1 MQSPANPGPAP
12 SVPSAVG
19 PEDDASRWRR
29 ITLIIVGALLCVFTL
44 SEVNYPRLSPQSQ
57 VAIFALLGLVLCFL
71 HHPLAPSLR
80 NNRLAA
86 AGDVVLALL
95 TVICC
100 GYFVVQTEP
109 ALAAFWTDGQS
120 LGNRAGRESAV
131 DFAIGGILALLVLE
145 ATRRSI
151 GLALPLLSILFV
163 AYSLYGQVLP
173 SWLLPHRGYSIDRTV
188 SQAVLQG
195 QGIFGV
201 ALRIMFTY
209 VFLFVIFGAFL
220 KATGATGFIIE
231 FAKKMFRNSLG
242 GPAKVSVLSS
252 GLMGSLSGSAVANTV
267 TTGTFT
273 IPMMRASGYSPS
285 MAAGIEAAASSGGA
299 LVPPVMG
306 AAAYMMLEI
315 VTPSVTY
322 LQIVQAAILPAVL
335 FYMSLFLIVHF
346 HSKRLAEKAGR
357 MATVADLES
366 GALPAGGPGKKQA
379 GWSDLNLFAGL
390 VFGGAFVSLLGFLFI
405 GYSPFR
411 AVTLSL
417 GVILVTSCFHPSTRL
432 GWRSLVEALRDSA
445 RDVIPLICAA
455 ACVGIVIGVV
465 TLTGAGTRFPSL
477 IIPIA
482 EGSLFLALLV
492 IMFCSIVLGMG
503 LPSVVC
509 YLLLATLIGDVLGD
523 LGVVPLAGHMFIFYF
538 GMLSM
543 VTPPVALAAFAAS
556 SIAGSPMMATSMA
569 AFRSSLVGFFLPFMF
584 VFRPELLMLASDGG
598 PAAIGDIVIA
608 FVIAAVGVVAFAVGL
623 SGYYFHPITKRGRI
637 PYFVAAGLLLFPGN
651 TTLWDGFAMPLHDIG
666 GALLFLVL
674 SVMNARAGG
683 RHGRSSPTAERFE
696 LTDDGGNPRA

>member
-1 MQSPANPGPAP
+1 MQPEPSPDPSPAPT
-12 SVPSAVG
+12 PSAAG
-19 PEDDASRWRR
+19 WRGVA
-29 ITLIIVGALLCVFTL
+29 LIVVGALLCGFTL
-44 SEVNYPRLSPQSQ
+44 AEVNYPRLSPQSQ
-57 VAIFALLGLVLCFL
+57 LAIFAMLGLVLCFL
-71 HHPLAPSLR
+71 HHPLHRSLKG
-80 NNRLAA
+80 NRP
-86 AGDVVLALL
+86 AGVSDVVLAVLAVL
-95 TVICC
+95 ACA
-100 GYFVVQTEP
+100 YFVVQTEP
-109 ALAAFWTDGQS
+109 AFASMWADGQS
-120 LGNRAGRESAV
+120 LGNRAGRENGL
-131 DFAIGGILALLVLE
+131 DFAIGGVLAILVLE

-151 GLALPLLSILFV
+151 GLALPLLSLLFV
-163 AYSLYGQVLP
+163 GYCLFGQGMP
-173 SWLLPHRGYSIDRTV
+173 SWLLPHRGYSLERTI
-188 SQAVLQG
+188 SQTVLQA

-201 ALRIMFTY
+201 ALSVMFTY

-220 KATGATGFIIE
+220 KATGATGFIID
-231 FAKKMFRNSLG
+231 FAKKVFRKSLG

-315 VTPSVTY
+315 VSPPVSY

-335 FYMSLFLIVHF
+335 FYLSLFLIVHF
-346 HSKRLAEKAGR
+346 HSKRLAAKIGKL
-357 MATVADLES
+357 ATVADFE
-366 GALPAGGPGKKQA
+366 AGSNDADGPGSQPGK
-379 GWSDLNLFAGL
+379 LNLFAGI
-390 VFGGAFVSLLGFLFI
+390 VFIGAFVSLLGFLFL

-417 GVILVTSCFHPSTRL
+417 GCILVLSCFHASTRL
-432 GWRSLVEALRDSA
+432 GMRSFLDALRDSA

-477 IIPIA
+477 ILPIA

-492 IMFCSIVLGMG
+492 IMLCSIVLGMG

-556 SIAGSPMMATSMA
+556 SIAGAPMMATAMS

-584 VFRPELLMLASDGG
+584 VFRPELLMLAQDGG
-598 PAAIGDIVIA
+598 PASIGSIATA
-608 FVIAAVGVVAFAVGL
+608 FVIAAIGVVSFAVGL
-623 SGYYFHPITKRGRI
+623 SGHYFEEISKRERFL
-637 PYFVAAGLLLFPGN
+637 YFLASGLLLFPGN
-651 TTLWDGFAMPLHDIG
+651 TTLWDGFALPVHDLG
-666 GALLFLVL
+666 GACLFLVL
-674 SVMNARAGG
+674 SVMNF
-683 RHGRSSPTAERFE
+683 RSGKPSPTLPA
-696 LTDDGGNPRA
+696 TA